1 MVVKG
6 SVHQASTRKTRPKS
20 FQHEPSLD
28 PYIAKQLE
36 RFELFQTNQC
46 YYLIG
51 CNRTNTHY
59 RVLTFDRTLIERP
72 AVVETNNKSNA
83 AITSPIQRSHSNNS
97 NLSSSDIA
105 NNHSAENSS
114 NFYQQQQHQAN
125 MAAAEQSHNAKPTL
139 RPLCD
144 FLREDDH
151 VYTQE
156 EIKELLDVVHDG
168 NRLDEQISN
177 SNNNNHGSSSSSNP
191 STSGVGG
198 LKPIVRA
205 YGIVG
210 FIRFLDCYY
219 LTLITRRA
227 KVGSIGG
234 NGIYTIKG
242 TESFPLK
249 PRGALSSVDTDQ
261 QADPSSVLL
270 SMWNRGKRQIGLGL
284 SGREIAE
291 LRYQG
296 LFQVINLN
304 SNFFFSYTYDL
315 TRSLQENFL
324 ATSAKPF
331 PPPPFKD
338 MYAWNYFL
346 TQELEE
352 CLNSLTSYHWVMP
365 IIHGAFVQRKLND
378 YGRSLN
384 LILIAR
390 RSRHFA
396 GTRYLKRGVNE
407 QGKVANDVEHEQILH
422 DESKS
427 ASAGIFSSYLQ
438 VRGSIPTFWTQE
450 SSMTMPKPPIEL
462 NRVDPTYTATQLHF
476 QDLFTRYGSPI
487 CVWDLVKQSEKRER
501 EVRVG
506 NEFRHGID
514 YINTSIDDEHKIRSG
529 YEWLLHSTKYK
540 YAHLTMSSYCC

>member
-1 MVVKG
+1 MR
-6 SVHQASTRKTRPKS
+6 STTQNSARSKAAPAPPHPDDPDAGTSPTPTPPSSPPLSSGAAKKQRPPPS
-20 FQHEPSLD
+20 TSLD
-28 PYIAKQLE
+28 PYIGKLE

-51 CNRTNTHY
+51 CNKSNTQY

-72 AVVETNNKSNA
+72 AVETVN
-83 AITSPIQRSHSNNS
+83 SPQYQ
-97 NLSSSDIA
+97 A
-105 NNHSAENSS
+105 NNSS
-114 NFYQQQQHQAN
+114 NINNTGGAGNHNTSNDNQHHSNGIHKSNSNVSASGEGGADANLQQQQQQAS
-125 MAAAEQSHNAKPTL
+125 MAAEASHNAKPTL
-139 RPLCD
+139 RPLSD
-144 FLREDDH
+144 FLREDDI

-156 EIKELLDVVHDG
+156 EIKDLLDVIHDG
-168 NRLDEQISN
+168 NRLARGERSAPAATTG
-177 SNNNNHGSSSSSNP
+177 GSDG
-191 STSGVGG
+191 TSAGGGGG

-210 FIRFLDCYY
+210 LIRFLDCYY

-249 PRGALSSVDTDQ
+249 PRNALSSVDADQ

-284 SGREIAE
+284 TGREIAE

-296 LFQVINLN
+296 LFQVINLTQ
-304 SNFFFSYTYDL
+304 NFYFSYTYDL

-324 ATSAKPF
+324 SNSSQPF

-346 TQELEE
+346 TRELEG

-365 IIHGAFVQRKLND
+365 VIHGAFVQRKLND

-384 LILIAR
+384 LILVAR

-422 DESKS
+422 DESTS
-427 ASAGIFSSYLQ
+427 ASAGTFSSYIQ

-450 SSMTMPKPPIEL
+450 SSVTMV
-462 NRVDPTYTATQLHF
+462 NF
-476 QDLFTRYGSPI
+476 
-487 CVWDLVKQSEKRER
+487 CVE
-501 EVRVG
+501 
-506 NEFRHGID
+506 
-514 YINTSIDDEHKIRSG
+514 
-529 YEWLLHSTKYK
+529 
-540 YAHLTMSSYCC
+540 

>member
-1 MVVKG
+1 MKHPQ
-6 SVHQASTRKTRPKS
+6 SKS
-20 FQHEPSLD
+20 KRAEPSLD
-28 PYIAKQLE
+28 PYIGKQLE

-51 CNRTNTHY
+51 CNRTNTQY

-72 AVVETNNKSNA
+72 AVVNVEQQSTTSTKNNHA
-83 AITSPIQRSHSNNS
+83 AAGMTTSPTIQRSHSNNS
-97 NLSSSDIA
+97 NLSSSDNN
-105 NNHSAENSS
+105 NNHNNNNSTENNNNSS
-114 NFYQQQQHQAN
+114 NSFYQQQHQAN

-139 RPLCD
+139 RPLSD

-168 NRLDEQISN
+168 NRLDEQI
-177 SNNNNHGSSSSSNP
+177 NNNNYNHANNSNTNTNP
-191 STSGVGG
+191 SATAAATTASTAASGVGG

-219 LTLITRRA
+219 LTLITRRT

-234 NGIYTIKG
+234 NGVYTIKG

-249 PRGALSSVDTDQ
+249 PRGALSSVDQDHQ
-261 QADPSSVLL
+261 PNQADPSSVLL

-296 LFQVINLN
+296 LFQVINLQQ
-304 SNFFFSYTYDL
+304 NFFFSYTYDL

-324 ATSAKPF
+324 ATSSQPF
-331 PPPPFKD
+331 PPPSFKD

-346 TQELEE
+346 TRELEE
-352 CLNSLTSYHWVMP
+352 CLHSLTSYHWVMP
-365 IIHGAFVQRKLND
+365 IIHGAFVQRKLHD

-384 LILIAR
+384 LILVAR

-422 DESKS
+422 DESNS
-427 ASAGIFSSYLQ
+427 TCAGIFSAYLQ

-514 YINTSIDDEHKIRSG
+514 YINTSIDDDHKIR
-529 YEWLLHSTKYK
+529 
-540 YAHLTMSSYCC
+540 